1 MLYYNEKILKGT
13 TMNLPYEFITKMEK
27 LLGKDAK
34 DFFES
39 LDEPSQKAITVNFSR
54 LEKSKFEKNCDFEI
68 SPISLV
74 DNGYYA
80 IIPKFSQN
88 IFNHL
93 GVVYSQEPSAMY
105 PVEILGV
112 SPNDW
117 VLDVCASPGGK
128 SIQILEK
135 LKNTGLLVSNE
146 IVFGRAKILEEN
158 LTRMGFE
165 NSIITCNTP
174 YELGQSGLLF
184 DKIIVDAP
192 CGGEGMIRKNNFDIN
207 FYNPSSIDSNA
218 QRQLDIL
225 ENVEGILK
233 DGGTLVYSTCTYD
246 PRENEE
252 VISKFLDAHPNYQ
265 VLNCSKYL
273 KIADAGLRVSG
284 HPLELSLR
292 RYPHRFRGEGQF
304 MVALT
309 KTKTTNTESKSTK
322 QTTCKNYTKVTQ
334 KEHDIINSTLKNV
347 LPKQN
352 WEYLKKGDEV
362 YIIPSQKVNL
372 SSLNVISIGVH
383 LGTIQKNILKL
394 AHEFYHTFGCMF
406 FNQLELDK
414 ISTLKYLHG
423 DELDIDMPN
432 GIFAVNYLGA
442 PLGGG
447 KVAQGKLKNYY
458 KKELRI

>member
-1 MLYYNEKILKGT
+1 
-13 TMNLPYEFITKMEK
+13 MNLPYEFVSKMEK
-27 LLGKDAK
+27 LLGENAK
-34 DFFES
+34 DFFAS
-39 LDEPSQKAITVNFSR
+39 LDEPSQKGVTVNFMR
-54 LEKSKFEKNCDFEI
+54 LDKSKFENACDFDL
-68 SPISLV
+68 SPIPLV

-80 IIPKFSQN
+80 TVPKFNQN
-88 IFNHL
+88 VFNHL

-105 PVEILGV
+105 PSEILGV
-112 SPNDW
+112 EPNDR

-135 LKNTGLLVSNE
+135 LNNTGLLVSNE
-146 IVFGRAKILEEN
+146 IVFNRAKILEEN
-158 LTRMGFE
+158 LAKMGFE

-207 FYNPSSIDSNA
+207 FYNPTSIDSNA

-225 ENVEGILK
+225 ENVQGLLK
-233 DGGTLVYSTCTYD
+233 QGGTLVYSTCTYD

-252 VISKFLDAHPNYQ
+252 VISKFLDAHTNYQ
-265 VLNCSKYL
+265 IIDNSKYL
-273 KIADAGLRVSG
+273 TIADSG
-284 HPLELSLR
+284 IQLSTHPTNLALR

-309 KTKTTNTESKSTK
+309 KIQSDDTDSKSPK
-322 QTTCKNYTKVTQ
+322 QTICKNYCKVTQ
-334 KEHDIINSTLKNV
+334 KELDIINFTLKDV

-352 WEYLKKGDEV
+352 WEFLKKGDEIFILP
-362 YIIPSQKVNL
+362 YQKINM
-372 SSLNVISIGVH
+372 SNLNVISIGIH
-383 LGTIQKNILKL
+383 LGTIQKNNLKL
-394 AHEFYHTFGCMF
+394 SHEFYHTFGNKF
-406 FNQLELDK
+406 FNQLELDGLN
-414 ISTLKYLHG
+414 IIKYLHG
-423 DELDIDMPN
+423 EELETDNSN
-432 GIFAVNYLGA
+432 GIYSVNYLGV

-447 KVAQGKLKNYY
+447 KAVQGKLKNYY